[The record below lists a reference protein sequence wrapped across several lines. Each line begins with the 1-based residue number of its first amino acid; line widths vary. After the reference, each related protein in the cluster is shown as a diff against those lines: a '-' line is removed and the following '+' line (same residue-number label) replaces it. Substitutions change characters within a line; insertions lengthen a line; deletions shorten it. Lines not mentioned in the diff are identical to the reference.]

1 MPKDFHSIYIYRSQN
16 PTRLASHSQE
26 LTATQR
32 LGIPVPLDL
41 SRSCDIQS
49 RQLQISPTHSSAT
62 PDQAS
67 EPAPSLPS
75 TTSTPTAIPSILTL
89 FLCQDTDYWLGT
101 LATLTGAQF
110 YGARSTVLRQTF
122 AAMGVLELSPES
134 LERCQTSVED
144 HVVGNITCYSL
155 IDRDGKCSWRTRKTR
170 EALALRDLYMKQLAT
185 CGLKLNVDL

>member
-1 MPKDFHSIYIYRSQN
+1 MPNDFHPIYIYRSQH

-62 PDQAS
+62 PDPAS

-75 TTSTPTAIPSILTL
+75 TTSTPSTPTAIPSILTL
-89 FLCQDTDYWLGT
+89 SWCQDTDYWLGT

-122 AAMGVLELSPES
+122 AAMGVLELSPKI

-144 HVVGNITCYSL
+144 HVVGNITWVQSDC
-155 IDRDGKCSWRTRKTR
+155 
-170 EALALRDLYMKQLAT
+170 
-185 CGLKLNVDL
+185 